1 MNSIYETLNDMQQ
14 IATFHTEGPLLILAG
29 AGSGKTRVLT
39 HRIAYLIEEKHV
51 NPYHIMAITFTNKA
65 AAEMRSRVNK
75 IVGFGAEQVWVSTF
89 HSACVRIL
97 RRYIDRIG
105 YNNDFTIYDTDD
117 QKRLMKNVIRDLNLD
132 PKMYKE
138 SGMISKISDFKN
150 KLLTTGDVSEMAQ
163 GDFKLLN
170 ISKIYNAYQEALMK
184 NNALDFDDL
193 IMKTVQLFKKCPEVL
208 ESYQNRLQYI
218 MVDEYQDTNAAQF
231 AFIQMLAEKHQNLC
245 VVGDDDQSIY
255 KFRGADI
262 KNILQFEKYFPTAK
276 VVKLEQNYRST
287 KNILEAANAVIHNN
301 AGRKDKTLWSDNEQG
316 EKIDLY
322 QAEDGYA
329 EAEMVASEIKEAV
342 DWGKADYSDYA
353 ILYRTNAQSR
363 ALEEKL
369 MMKNIPYKIIGGQN
383 FYQRKEIKDI
393 IAYLRTISNPTDDI
407 AVERIINVPK
417 RGIGATTV
425 EKVKDF
431 ARAYGMDLYDALLEI
446 EEIPGLSR
454 AVSKIKGFTDLI
466 EGYKT
471 QEYQNQIE
479 KLTNAILN
487 DTGYM
492 AELAAENTDEAN
504 GRIEN
509 IEELIN
515 KIVEYEDNTDEP
527 DLAEFLE
534 EVALISEIDNLDE
547 NSSYVVLMTV
557 HSAKGLEFPN
567 VFLCGMEDGLFP
579 GYMSIM
585 ADDEEELEEERRLCY
600 VAITRAMKNLTISY
614 AKKRMVRGEMQYN
627 IVSRF
632 VKEIPPMIVNS
643 KNVTDRVAAGYEKK
657 PSFSNF
663 GGYEGTLGHG
673 GTGYMGS
680 DTYGGSRTYAASQRK
695 NAYKAMAKKPA
706 YGTPVSKP
714 GFGKEF
720 VVTKASIDYQVGDR
734 VSHIKFGEGT
744 VLGIED
750 GARDYQVTVNFDTA
764 GQKVMMASFAKLK
777 KV

>member
-1 MNSIYETLNDMQQ
+1 MNKIYDTLNDMQQ
-14 IATFHTEGPLLILAG
+14 MATFHTDGPLLILAG

-39 HRIAYLIEEKHV
+39 HRIAYLIEEKSV
-51 NPYHIMAITFTNKA
+51 NPYNIMAITFTNKA

-105 YNNDFTIYDTDD
+105 YSTDFTIYDTDD
-117 QKRLMKNVIRDLNLD
+117 QKRLMKNIIKELNLNT
-132 PKMYKE
+132 KIYKE
-138 SGMISKISDFKN
+138 NAMLGKISDFKN
-150 KLLTTGDVSEMAQ
+150 KLITTGDVVAMARN
-163 GDFKLLN
+163 DFKMVN
-170 ISKIYNAYQEALMK
+170 ISKIYDEYQEALKK

-193 IMKTVQLFKKCPEVL
+193 IMKTVQLFNKCPEVL
-208 ESYQNRLQYI
+208 EGYQNRLQYI

-231 AFIQMLAEKHQNLC
+231 AFIKQLASKNQNLC

-262 KNILQFEKYFPTAK
+262 TNILQFEKYFPNAR

-287 KNILEAANAVIHNN
+287 KNILEAANSVIHNN

-316 EKIDLY
+316 DKIDLY

-329 EAEMVASEIKEAV
+329 EAEMVASEIKEKV
-342 DWGKADYSDYA
+342 DYGKADYNDYA

-393 IAYLRTISNPTDDI
+393 IAYLRIISNPTDDI

-425 EKVKDF
+425 ERVKDY
-431 ARAYGMDLYDALLEI
+431 ARAYGMDLYDAFLEV
-446 EEIPGLSR
+446 ENIPGLSR
-454 AVSKIKGFTDLI
+454 AVSKIKGFTNLI

-471 QEYQNQIE
+471 EEYENDIL
-479 KLTNAILN
+479 KLVNAILT

-492 AELAAENTDEAN
+492 GDLVAENTDEAN

-515 KIVEYEDNTDEP
+515 KIIEYEENTDEP
-527 DLAEFLE
+527 VLSEFLE
-534 EVALISEIDNLDE
+534 EVALVAEIDNLDE
-547 NSSYVVLMTV
+547 DSSYVVLMTV
-557 HSAKGLEFPN
+557 HSAKGLEFPY

-585 ADDEEELEEERRLCY
+585 ADDAQELEEERRLCY
-600 VAITRAMKNLTISY
+600 VAITRAMKHLTISY

-643 KNVTDRVAAGYEKK
+643 KNVTDTRAAGVEKK
-657 PSFSNF
+657 QPSF
-663 GGYEGTLGHG
+663 
-673 GTGYMGS
+673 
-680 DTYGGSRTYAASQRK
+680 
-695 NAYKAMAKKPA
+695 
-706 YGTPVSKP
+706 
-714 GFGKEF
+714 
-720 VVTKASIDYQVGDR
+720 
-734 VSHIKFGEGT
+734 
-744 VLGIED
+744 
-750 GARDYQVTVNFDTA
+750 
-764 GQKVMMASFAKLK
+764 
-777 KV
+777 